1 MGVITR
7 FLFVKGTSVT
17 NNQKVNSK
25 ISLINKA
32 RIGSA
37 IDTPLLGSKQGETGS
52 KAHIIKQNN
61 TCSICQSA
69 LIYKAMLH
77 LLYSLVT
84 AYNSHYTQLLSHPP
98 IPPKTPPPYFLLD

>member
-17 NNQKVNSK
+17 HNQKVNSK

-37 IDTPLLGSKQGETGS
+37 IDTPLSGLKQAQNRLKTGARRSAQNKCRTTHIVRHSK
-52 KAHIIKQNN
+52 
-61 TCSICQSA
+61 
-69 LIYKAMLH
+69 
-77 LLYSLVT
+77 
-84 AYNSHYTQLLSHPP
+84 
-98 IPPKTPPPYFLLD
+98 

>member
-17 NNQKVNSK
+17 HNQKVNSK

-37 IDTPLLGSKQGETGS
+37 IDTPLSGLKQAQNRLKTGSKQAQGA
-52 KAHIIKQNN
+52 AHKTNVAQHILCDIQNK
-61 TCSICQSA
+61 T

-77 LLYSLVT
+77 L
-84 AYNSHYTQLLSHPP
+84 
-98 IPPKTPPPYFLLD
+98 